1 MNKIVII
8 TLFLIA
14 YTTSVCSVLDIA
26 EKELDRNFKELQKES
41 NPPYYIS
48 YNITDIEKITINSSF
63 GNIIDNDST
72 NQRILDINLRV
83 GSYKFDNTHIIR
95 GNSINFGGASG
106 FELLPLDNNEIAIR
120 NKIWY
125 STDKAYKNA
134 IESYEKAKSNAAV
147 KVELEDK
154 SNDFSKE
161 KPVQYKETVPK
172 LRIDRDKWVKY
183 TEQLSNLFNNSPLI
197 YDGTVSFQ
205 LENKTKYFVNTEGS
219 KLQFD
224 ESSVRVFVY
233 AKTKAEDGMSL
244 PLYRSYFA
252 FTPAGLP
259 SIEKIKKDIEEVIAQ
274 LQKLRNA
281 PLMDTYSGPAILS
294 GEASGVFFHEIFGHR
309 VEGHREKDP
318 TSSQTFK
325 KSIGKS
331 VLPDFISVIFD
342 PTVKVRDGV
351 ELSGYYKYDD
361 QGVKAEKVVSV
372 EDGIFKSFLMSRSPI
387 EGFDH
392 SNGHGRKQAGY
403 NAVSRQSNLIV
414 KSDNQVSEEEL
425 KVKLREL
432 CKKEGKDFGLYFKK
446 VQGGFTFTGRTVPN
460 AFNVLPLVVY
470 KIYTDPSKPD
480 ELVRGVDLIGTPLS
494 TFSNIVATSN
504 QVGVFNGV
512 CGAESGGVPV
522 SASSPDILVS
532 KIEVQKKKKSQ
543 AKPPLLDA
551 PKREAIEG

>member
-1 MNKIVII
+1 MNRLVII
-8 TLFLIA
+8 AILI
-14 YTTSVCSVLDIA
+14 TSYITYGSTVLDIA
-26 EKELDRNFKELQKES
+26 QKELNRNYSALQKEET
-41 NPPYYIS
+41 PPYYIS

-63 GNIIDNDST
+63 GQVIDNDSI
-72 NQRILDINLRV
+72 NQRILDIDLRV
-83 GSYKFDNTHIIR
+83 GDYKFDNTHIIR
-95 GNSINFGGASG
+95 GSSINFGGASG
-106 FELLPLDNNEIAIR
+106 FEFLPLDNNAQAISS
-120 NKIWY
+120 KIWY

-147 KVELEDK
+147 KVAQEDK
-154 SNDFSKE
+154 SDDFSKE
-161 KPVQYKETVPK
+161 QPVSYEETVPK
-172 LRIDRDKWVKY
+172 LKVDRNLWVKY
-183 TEQLSNLFNNSPLI
+183 SKQLSNLFNNNPLI

-219 KLQFD
+219 KLRFD

-233 AKTKAEDGMSL
+233 AKTKATDGMSL
-244 PLYRSYFA
+244 PLYKSYFA
-252 FTPAGLP
+252 FTPEGLP
-259 SIEKIKKDIEEVIAQ
+259 SIEKIEADIYSM
-274 LQKLRNA
+274 LSLLGKLRDA

-325 KSIGKS
+325 KSVGEAI
-331 VLPDFISVIFD
+331 LPDFINVIFD
-342 PTVKVRDGV
+342 PTIKERDGT
-351 ELSGYYKYDD
+351 ELSGYYKFDD

-372 EDGIFKSFLMSRSPI
+372 DKGIFKSFLMSRSPI

-414 KSDNQVSEEEL
+414 ESSNEVSEDKL
-425 KVKLREL
+425 KDKLREL
-432 CKKEGKDFGLYFKK
+432 CKKDGKEFGLLFQT

-470 KIYTDPSKPD
+470 KIYADSRPD

-494 TFSNIVATSN
+494 TFSNIVATSDN
-504 QVGVFNGV
+504 IGVFNGI

-543 AKPPLLDA
+543 AKPPILDA
-551 PKREAIEG
+551 PKSVNAD